1 LQQLRERRSEMNLQE
16 YKAYVEA
23 TRLSN
28 LGLALEALT
37 KSKAIQAQMSAQP
50 DTITTKKEG
59 SK

>member
-1 LQQLRERRSEMNLQE
+1 MNLQE

-28 LGLALEALT
+28 LAIAMEALA
-37 KSKAIQAQMSAQP
+37 KSYAIQAQMSAQP

-59 SK
+59 SN